1 MLQNAFV
8 VGENGNHA
16 GPKHLNDTVKKG
28 SSLIGVIPDKPKVL
42 GGENHGVD
50 ESRQFSHAN
59 VVSVCASL
67 IGTSRFDL
75 NIHIE
80 SSFTTDK
87 VGVDDRTGRVLLDQ
101 RKRVVRSV

>member
-16 GPKHLNDTVKKG
+16 GRQHLNDTVKKG
-28 SSLIGVIPDKPKVL
+28 SSLIRVIPDKPKVL
-42 GGENHGVD
+42 GGKNHGVD
-50 ESRQFSHAN
+50 ESRQFSNAN

-67 IGTSRFDL
+67 VGTGRLDV

-80 SSFTTDK
+80 SSFTTNK
-87 VGVDDRTGRVLLDQ
+87 VSVDDRVGRVLLDQ
-101 RKRVVRSV
+101 RERVVRSV